1 MTSPP
6 KALFI
11 VALVVLAGIVGLG
24 GVGLIHGV
32 DGARAAAHLRAAYI
46 VREAGG
52 RCFSALASGF
62 SDGGGWDGAT
72 AAKGGLEFAGW
83 AQVSNS
89 TAERAASTPMFFGRS
104 RVLALSIAVK
114 QYDRLVR
121 NPRGTWITY
130 TKEIA
135 EARSRLDAAIIAV
148 ESEDFGSATPARTTE
163 AEDAAREAQ
172 ENVTPATAAEQWALV
187 VERCRKAGREDC
199 GQGSGK
205 TDAENA
211 KILTEWRIRNG
222 LPSPGSAPA
231 QQGGA
236 ENIQREAREALGRY
250 AKVIFDPKTKAAEA
264 AREAEEKAA
273 RTGVESWPERS
284 EQWLAQ
290 SRRDREEESSARQMA
305 GDSIPA
311 ASRPDSSCRS
321 VRGTVKAYEKGVS
334 ITVVEADG
342 HERTVKIAAKAEV
355 YDGLAAGDKVIVRI
369 PFGQPV
375 DEKTTGHVERQKA
388 PEPQPK

>member
-6 KALFI
+6 KALFL
-11 VALVVLAGIVGLG
+11 VALIVVAGIVVLG

-62 SDGGGWDGAT
+62 SDGGGWDGAN
-72 AAKGGLEFAGW
+72 AAKGGLEFTGW
-83 AQVSNS
+83 AQVSNLA
-89 TAERAASTPMFFGRS
+89 AEGAASTPMFFGRG

-130 TKEIA
+130 TQEIA
-135 EARSRLDAAIIAV
+135 EARSRLDATIIAV

-172 ENVTPATAAEQWALV
+172 ENVTPATAVEQWALV

-236 ENIQREAREALGRY
+236 ENIQYEAREALGRY
-250 AKVIFDPKTKAAEA
+250 DKVILDARTKAAEA
-264 AREAEEKAA
+264 AREAQEKAA
-273 RTGVESWPERS
+273 KTEGESWPERN

-290 SRRDREEESSARQMA
+290 SRRDRAEESRARQMA
-305 GDSIPA
+305 GDAIPS
-311 ASRPDSSCRS
+311 ASRPGSSYRS

-342 HERTVKIAAKAEV
+342 QERIVKIAAKAEV
-355 YDGLAAGDKVIVRI
+355 YDGLVTGDKVIVRI

-375 DEKTTGHVERQKA
+375 NEKTTGHVERQTA
-388 PEPQPK
+388 PMTPPE